1 MPRKNLKEHFWFG
14 VGGGGRVPMLGFSG
28 QFYGK
33 LLIYSF
39 KKFTKRMV
47 FVLLKTQTATMS
59 PIATY

>member
-1 MPRKNLKEHFWFG
+1 MPRKNLKEHFGFQVW
-14 VGGGGRVPMLGFSG
+14 GGKVSMLGFSG

-39 KKFTKRMV
+39 KKFKKRMV